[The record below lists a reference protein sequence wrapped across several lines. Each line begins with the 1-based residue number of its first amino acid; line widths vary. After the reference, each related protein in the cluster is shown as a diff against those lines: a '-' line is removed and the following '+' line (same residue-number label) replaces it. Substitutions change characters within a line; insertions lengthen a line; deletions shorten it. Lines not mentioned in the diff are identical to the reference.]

1 MTPKA
6 IVSRRGADRVRGGH
20 PWIYRTDVAD
30 VAAEPGDLVQVVSDR
45 GRPLGW
51 AWYSSQSQI
60 VLRLLSTATVGIDE
74 RTLLQSRIAAAVAYR
89 ATLGIEA
96 SACRLI
102 HGDADQLPATVVDR
116 YTDEDGAYLVMQT
129 LAQGSDRRL
138 ELIADLLMEACRPR
152 GILARNDPKV
162 RMLEGLEPLVAV
174 VRGQVP
180 DRVVVQEGGVRYSVD
195 LHGGQKTGL
204 FLDQRE
210 NHAAAARYARGD
222 AFDGFTYN
230 GGFALQMARGARHVV
245 ALDSSPAAVETTR
258 ANARANGID
267 NVEVREA
274 NVFDELRELEV
285 SGVQFDTVAL
295 DPPAFARNR
304 RSVDRALAGYKEI
317 NLRALRLLRPGGHL
331 ITCSCSYNV
340 DEALFLDVL
349 HAAAIDAHAT
359 VWLVEKR
366 MQARDHPVL
375 VGVPETHYL
384 KCIVLRKVM

>member
-6 IVSRRGADRVRGGH
+6 TVSRRGADRIRGGH

-45 GRPLGW
+45 DRPLGW

-60 VLRLLSTATVGIDE
+60 VLRLISTATAAFDE
-74 RTLLQSRIAAAVAYR
+74 RAMLRARIAAAVAYR
-89 ATLGIEA
+89 GTLEIEA
-96 SACRLI
+96 SACRLV
-102 HGDADQLPATVVDR
+102 HGDADQLPATIVDR
-116 YTDEDGAYLVMQT
+116 YADVDGEYLVMQT

-138 ELIADLLMEACRPR
+138 DLMADLLMEVCAPK

-162 RMLEGLEPLVAV
+162 RALEGLEARVAV
-174 VRGQVP
+174 VRGEVP
-180 DRVVVQEGGVRYSVD
+180 ARVVVQEGGVRYRAD
-195 LHGGQKTGL
+195 LHAGQKTGL

-210 NHAAAARYARGD
+210 NHAAAARYTRGE
-222 AFDGFTYN
+222 ALDGFTYN
-230 GGFALQMARGARHVV
+230 GGFALQMARRARHVV
-245 ALDSSPAAVETTR
+245 ALDSSAAAVETTR
-258 ANARANGID
+258 ANARANAID

-285 SGVQFDTVAL
+285 SGVQFDTIAL
-295 DPPAFARNR
+295 DPPAFAKNR

-349 HAAAIDAHAT
+349 HAAAVDARAG

-384 KCIVLRKVM
+384 KCIVLRKMM